1 MKNTADIS
9 RMSIRWNRAFDTS
22 MKKTQSNGCNRVVP
36 LSKTLTFFTFLLLFS
51 LSSKK
56 YLHYDPFQEQ
66 ILIFSV
72 FLKEILTLSHFEGEM
87 THALGCGLGHFQF
100 SPKISTNCLFSL
112 EFLIYIALCRN
123 NLLWSPT
130 NNDFV
135 FLYEL
140 LIEFRRFPLTN
151 IPSLH

>member
-1 MKNTADIS
+1 MTLFKN
-9 RMSIRWNRAFDTS
+9 
-22 MKKTQSNGCNRVVP
+22 
-36 LSKTLTFFTFLLLFS
+36 
-51 LSSKK
+51 K
-56 YLHYDPFQEQ
+56 YLYFQYFFQ
-66 ILIFSV
+66 
-72 FLKEILTLSHFEGEM
+72 EILTLFHFGGEM

-100 SPKISTNCLFSL
+100 SPKLLTNCLFSL

-123 NLLWSPT
+123 NLLWSLS